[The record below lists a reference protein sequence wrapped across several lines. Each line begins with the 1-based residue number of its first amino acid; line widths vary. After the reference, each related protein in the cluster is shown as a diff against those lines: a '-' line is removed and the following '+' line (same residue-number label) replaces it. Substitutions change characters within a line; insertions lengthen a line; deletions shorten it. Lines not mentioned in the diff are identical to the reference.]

1 MIKCFF
7 YISLSLLFFNFS
19 LANDIDIQEDIN
31 LSFVCDLEK
40 KILKNSEYNYQTFLA
55 KDLDDKGLD
64 KLDIEAKKPETLL
77 INGLSLFLSDITKLN
92 VKIVDKDVVLF
103 KAIDQENNYSESGI
117 INRKSGELVHEITKN
132 AILKAIE
139 NPRSIDYNLVNAQQA
154 RRVLDR
160 LVGYELSPVLWKKVK
175 AGLSAGRVQSVC
187 VRVIVEKEREIQKH
201 EFQNSFKTS
210 GIFYI
215 N

>member
-1 MIKCFF
+1 MIKSFF

-55 KDLDDKGLD
+55 KDLDDKDLD

-92 VKIVDKDVVLF
+92 VKIVNKDVVLF
-103 KAIDQENNYSESGI
+103 KAIDQEKNYSESGI

-132 AILKAIE
+132 VQKANSEKDI
-139 NPRSIDYNLVNAQQA
+139 SFYLC
-154 RRVLDR
+154 
-160 LVGYELSPVLWKKVK
+160 KK
-175 AGLSAGRVQSVC
+175 R
-187 VRVIVEKEREIQKH
+187 EK
-201 EFQNSFKTS
+201 NV
-210 GIFYI
+210 
-215 N
+215 